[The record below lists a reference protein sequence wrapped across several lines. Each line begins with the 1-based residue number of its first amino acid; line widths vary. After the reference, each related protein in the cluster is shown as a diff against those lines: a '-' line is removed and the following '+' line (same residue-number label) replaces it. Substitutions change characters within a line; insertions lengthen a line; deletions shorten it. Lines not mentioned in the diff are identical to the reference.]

1 MLEDNV
7 VQALTIS
14 ISELDRRLLVS
25 GIVGWRTANGDID
38 DAISAE
44 NWGAIDRAQN
54 DRASHANTIAL
65 IFHKYTDTT
74 TEQGAHA

>member
-7 VQALTIS
+7 VRALTIT

-25 GIVGWRTANGDID
+25 GLVGWRSANGDID
-38 DAISAE
+38 DAISAG
-44 NWGAIDRAQN
+44 NWGAVHRAQN

-65 IFHKYTDTT
+65 IFHKYTDIT
-74 TEQGAHA
+74 TEQGTHA

>member
-7 VQALTIS
+7 VQALAIS
-14 ISELDRRLLVS
+14 ISELDKRLLVN
-25 GIVGWRTANGDID
+25 GLVGWRVANGDID
-38 DAISAE
+38 EAISAE

-65 IFHKYTDTT
+65 IFHKYIDIT
-74 TEQGAHA
+74 TEQGARA

>member
-7 VQALTIS
+7 VQALAIS
-14 ISELDRRLLVS
+14 ISELDKRLLVN
-25 GIVGWRTANGDID
+25 GLVGWRAANCDID
-38 DAISAE
+38 EAISVE

-65 IFHKYTDTT
+65 IFHKYTDIT
-74 TEQGAHA
+74 TEQGTHV